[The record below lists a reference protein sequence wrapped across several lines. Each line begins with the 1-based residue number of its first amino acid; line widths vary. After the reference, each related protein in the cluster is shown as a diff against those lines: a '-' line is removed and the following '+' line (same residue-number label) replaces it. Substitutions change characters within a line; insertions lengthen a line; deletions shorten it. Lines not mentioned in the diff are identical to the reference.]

1 MATFI
6 KNLDRLQG
14 FIKEME
20 STSSNNVKLEILKK
34 YSEDRFI
41 IKVLKYTYNWYKKY
55 GVHVRVLKKHP
66 ELKKDG
72 YLDLFYLLDA
82 LEKRTITGHTAIA
95 HVNGFIS
102 HLPEKYHDL
111 IHRIIDRDLKIRAS
125 GRSINK
131 VIPGCIPTFKVAL
144 ANNYS
149 PKRVDLE
156 NEEWFGSRKLDGIR
170 CLIRKE
176 GEAINAFSRN
186 GKEIETLGKILEE
199 VKELPGDFV
208 LDGEICM
215 VDKNGKEDFQGI
227 MKQIRRKDHTIEN
240 PKYLIFDYLT
250 LEEFDNAKGEG
261 NSLGDRLEYVNSH
274 LINPI
279 NAKYIEVIDQEIV
292 KTEER
297 FAEMVKDAEDQ
308 GFEGIML
315 RKNSDYE
322 GKRGWNLL
330 KVKKFHDEEYQVKDI
345 QMGAMRWIEN
355 GVEIE
360 KEVLRN
366 IIIEHKGCLVSVG
379 SGFSKEER
387 EHYHKNPNDIMGK
400 TVTVQYFE
408 ESQNQS
414 GGFSLRFPV
423 IKHVY
428 ENGRSV

>member
-1 MATFI
+1 MTSFTN
-6 KNLDRLQG
+6 KLDRLQE
-14 FIKEME
+14 FITEME
-20 STSSNNVKLEILKK
+20 GTSSNKVKLEILKK
-34 YSEDRFI
+34 YSDDYFI
-41 IKVLKYTYNWYKKY
+41 VKVLKYTYNWYKKY
-55 GVHVRVLKKHP
+55 GVHVRVLKKHSN
-66 ELKKDG
+66 LQKDG
-72 YLDLFYLLDA
+72 YIDLFYLLDA

-95 HVNGFIS
+95 YVNGFINN
-102 HLPEKYHDL
+102 LPSKYEDL
-111 IHRIIDRDLKIRAS
+111 IHRIIDRDLKIRAN

-176 GEAINAFSRN
+176 GKEVTAFSRN

-199 VKELPGDFV
+199 VKGLSGNFV
-208 LDGEICM
+208 LDGEICL
-215 VDKNGKEDFQGI
+215 VDENGKEDFQGI
-227 MKQIRRKDHTIEN
+227 MKQIRRKEHTIEN
-240 PKYLIFDYLT
+240 PKYLVFDCLT
-250 LEEFDNAKGEG
+250 LNEFDEAKG
-261 NSLGDRLEYVNSH
+261 NDNPLSNRLNFARK
-274 LINPI
+274 II
-279 NAKYIEVIDQEIV
+279 GTKQYIEVIDQEIV
-292 KTEER
+292 KTEDR

-308 GFEGIML
+308 GFEGIMV

-330 KVKKFHDEEYQVKDI
+330 KVKKFHDEEYTVKDI
-345 QMGAMRWIEN
+345 QMGPMRWIEN
-355 GVEIE
+355 GSEVE

-387 EHYHKNPNDIMGK
+387 EHYHSNPKDILGK

-408 ESQNQS
+408 ETQNQS

-423 IKHVY
+423 IKFVY
-428 ENGRSV
+428 ENGRTV

>member
-1 MATFI
+1 MTFI
-6 KNLDRLQG
+6 QNLDRLQE
-14 FIKEME
+14 FIQEME
-20 STSSNNVKLEILKK
+20 ATSSNKVKLEILKK
-34 YSEDRFI
+34 YSNDPFI
-41 IKVLKYTYNWYKKY
+41 VKVLKYTYNWYKKY
-55 GVHVRVLKKHP
+55 GVHVRVLRKHP
-66 ELKKDG
+66 ELQSDG
-72 YLDLFYLLDA
+72 YQDLFNLLDA
-82 LEKRTITGHTAIA
+82 LEQRTITGHMAIA
-95 HVNGFIS
+95 NVNGFIS
-102 HLPEKYHDL
+102 NLPEQYHDL
-111 IHRIIDRDLKIRAS
+111 IYRIIDRDLKIRAN

-176 GEAINAFSRN
+176 GSDVTAYSRN
-186 GKEIETLGKILEE
+186 GKEIETLGKILGE
-199 VKELPGDFV
+199 VKLLPGNFV

-215 VDKNGKEDFQGI
+215 VDENGKEDFQGI

-240 PKYLIFDYLT
+240 PKYLVFDCIT
-250 LEEFDNAKGEG
+250 LNEFDEAKG
-261 NSLGDRLEYVNSH
+261 NDNPLSNRLNFAKKIVGTK
-274 LINPI
+274 
-279 NAKYIEVIDQEIV
+279 KYIEVIDQEIV

-308 GFEGIML
+308 GFEGIMV

-330 KVKKFHDEEYQVKDI
+330 KVKKFHDEEYEVKDI
-345 QMGAMRWIEN
+345 QMGNMRWIEN
-355 GVEIE
+355 GSEVE

-387 EHYHKNPNDIMGK
+387 EHYHRNPNAILGK
-400 TVTVQYFE
+400 TVCIQYFE

-414 GGFSLRFPV
+414 GGYSLRFPV
-423 IKHVY
+423 IKYVY
-428 ENGRSV
+428 ENGRTV

>member
-6 KNLDRLQG
+6 ENLDRLQG
-14 FIKEME
+14 FIEEME
-20 STSSNNVKLEILKK
+20 STSSNKEKLTILKK
-34 YSEDRFI
+34 YSDDYFI
-41 IKVLKYTYNWYKKY
+41 VKVLKYTYNWYKKY
-55 GVHVRVLKKHP
+55 GVHVRVLKKHSD
-66 ELKKDG
+66 LKKDG
-72 YLDLFYLLDA
+72 YIDLFYLLDA
-82 LEKRTITGHTAIA
+82 LDHRTITGHTAIA

-102 HLPEKYHDL
+102 YLPEKYHDL
-111 IHRIIDRDLKIRAS
+111 IYRIIDRDLKIRAN

-176 GEAINAFSRN
+176 GDTVTAFSRN

-199 VKELPGDFV
+199 VKGLQGDFV
-208 LDGEICM
+208 LDGEICL
-215 VDKNGKEDFQGI
+215 VDENGKEDFQGI
-227 MKQIRRKDHTIEN
+227 MKQIRRKDHTIDN
-240 PKYLIFDYLT
+240 PKYLVFDYLT
-250 LEEFDNAKGEG
+250 LEEFDNAKGED
-261 NSLGDRLEYVNSH
+261 NPLGDR
-274 LINPI
+274 IQK
-279 NAKYIEVIDQEIV
+279 AKEIVGEGTFIEVIDQEIV

-308 GFEGIML
+308 GFEGIMV

-330 KVKKFHDEEYQVKDI
+330 KVKKFHDEEYEVKDI
-345 QMGAMRWIEN
+345 QMGMMRWIEN
-355 GVEIE
+355 GTEVE

-387 EHYHKNPNDIMGK
+387 EHYHKNPNEILGK

-414 GGFSLRFPV
+414 GGYSLRFPV
-423 IKHVY
+423 IKFVY
-428 ENGRSV
+428 ENGRTV

>member
-6 KNLDRLQG
+6 ENLDRLQG
-14 FIKEME
+14 FIEEME
-20 STSSNNVKLEILKK
+20 STSSNKEKLAILKK
-34 YSEDRFI
+34 YSDDYFI
-41 IKVLKYTYNWYKKY
+41 VKVLKYTYNWYKKY
-55 GVHVRVLKKHP
+55 GVHVRVLKKHSD
-66 ELKKDG
+66 LKKDG
-72 YLDLFYLLDA
+72 YIDLFYLLDA
-82 LEKRTITGHTAIA
+82 LDHRTITGHTAIA

-102 HLPEKYHDL
+102 YLPEKYHDL
-111 IHRIIDRDLKIRAS
+111 IHRIIDRDLKIRAN

-149 PKRVDLE
+149 PKRVDLV

-176 GEAINAFSRN
+176 GDSITAFSRN

-199 VKELPGDFV
+199 VKGLQGDFV
-208 LDGEICM
+208 LDGEICL
-215 VDKNGKEDFQGI
+215 VDENGKEDFQGI
-227 MKQIRRKDHTIEN
+227 MKQIRRKDHTIDN
-240 PKYLIFDYLT
+240 PKYLVFDCIT
-250 LEEFDNAKGEG
+250 LNEFDEAKG
-261 NSLGDRLEYVNSH
+261 NDNPLSNRLNFAKRIVGDG
-274 LINPI
+274 
-279 NAKYIEVIDQEIV
+279 KYIEVIDQEIV

-308 GFEGIML
+308 GFEGIMV

-330 KVKKFHDEEYQVKDI
+330 KVKKFHDEEYEVKDI
-345 QMGAMRWIEN
+345 QMGMMRWIEN
-355 GVEIE
+355 GAEVE

-387 EHYHKNPNDIMGK
+387 EHYHKNPNQILGK

-414 GGFSLRFPV
+414 GGYSLRFPV
-423 IKHVY
+423 IKFVY
-428 ENGRSV
+428 KNGRTV

>member
-6 KNLDRLQG
+6 ENLDRLQG
-14 FIKEME
+14 FIEEME
-20 STSSNNVKLEILKK
+20 STSSNKEKLAILKK
-34 YSEDRFI
+34 YSDDYFI
-41 IKVLKYTYNWYKKY
+41 VKVLKYTYNWYKKY
-55 GVHVRVLKKHP
+55 GVHVRVLKKHSD
-66 ELKKDG
+66 LKKDG
-72 YLDLFYLLDA
+72 YIDLFYLLDA
-82 LEKRTITGHTAIA
+82 LDHRTITGHTAIA

-102 HLPEKYHDL
+102 YLPKKYHDL
-111 IHRIIDRDLKIRAS
+111 IYRIIDRDLKIRAN

-149 PKRVDLE
+149 PKRVDLV

-176 GEAINAFSRN
+176 GDSITAFSRN

-199 VKELPGDFV
+199 VKGLQGDFV
-208 LDGEICM
+208 LDGEICL
-215 VDKNGKEDFQGI
+215 VDENGKEDFQGI
-227 MKQIRRKDHTIEN
+227 MKQIRRKDHTIDN
-240 PKYLIFDYLT
+240 PKYLVFDYLT
-250 LEEFDNAKGEG
+250 LEEFDNAKGED
-261 NSLGDRLEYVNSH
+261 NPLGDR
-274 LINPI
+274 IQK
-279 NAKYIEVIDQEIV
+279 AKETVGEGTFIEVIDQEIV

-308 GFEGIML
+308 GFEGIMV

-330 KVKKFHDEEYQVKDI
+330 KVKKFHDEEYEVKDI
-345 QMGAMRWIEN
+345 QMGMMRWIEN
-355 GVEIE
+355 GAEVE

-387 EHYHKNPNDIMGK
+387 EHYHKNPNEILGK

-414 GGFSLRFPV
+414 GGYSLRFPV
-423 IKHVY
+423 IKFVY
-428 ENGRSV
+428 ENGRTV

>member
-1 MATFI
+1 MTFI
-6 KNLDRLQG
+6 QNLDRLQE
-14 FIKEME
+14 FIQEME
-20 STSSNNVKLEILKK
+20 ATSSNNVKLEILKK
-34 YSEDRFI
+34 YSNDPFI
-41 IKVLKYTYNWYKKY
+41 VKVLKYTYNWYKKY
-55 GVHVRVLKKHP
+55 GVHVKVLRKHP
-66 ELKKDG
+66 ELQSDG
-72 YLDLFYLLDA
+72 YQDLFYLLDA
-82 LEKRTITGHTAIA
+82 LEQRTITGHAAIA
-95 HVNGFIS
+95 NVNGFIS
-102 HLPEKYHDL
+102 SLPEQYHDL
-111 IHRIIDRDLKIRAS
+111 IYRIIDRDLKIRAN

-176 GEAINAFSRN
+176 GSDVTAYSRN
-186 GKEIETLGKILEE
+186 GKEIETLGKILGE
-199 VKELPGDFV
+199 VKLLPGNFV

-240 PKYLIFDYLT
+240 PKYLVFDYLT
-250 LEEFDNAKGEG
+250 IEEFDNAKGEG
-261 NSLGDRLEYVNSH
+261 NPLGDR
-274 LINPI
+274 IQK
-279 NAKYIEVIDQEIV
+279 AKEIVGDGTYIEVINQEIV
-292 KTEER
+292 KTEDR

-308 GFEGIML
+308 GFEGIMV

-330 KVKKFHDEEYQVKDI
+330 KVKKFHDEEYEVKDI
-345 QMGAMRWIEN
+345 QMGNMRWIEN
-355 GVEIE
+355 GSEVE

-387 EHYHKNPNDIMGK
+387 EHYHKNPNAILGK

-408 ESQNQS
+408 ESRNQS
-414 GGFSLRFPV
+414 GGYSLRFPV
-423 IKHVY
+423 IKYVY
-428 ENGRSV
+428 ENGRTV